1 MSAGGR
7 PNPGDGK
14 TGPGDGRAE
23 LWARVVCDNNDPE
36 SDAVIARIFSGDELR
51 GKRVL
56 DYGCSTGGYAVALR
70 RRGAVAVAGFDLN
83 PASIAA
89 ANALA
94 AAALTAAER
103 ETVTF
108 ACAAADTVR
117 YPAEQFE
124 LVFMNAVIYYLEDP
138 DETLDRIAAWLAPGG
153 RLFISF
159 NKRTPLLRLVNAA
172 RRRLAPALAPRW
184 DRVVDGL
191 ALVALPFLRLTGYR
205 GTRAGVRRRL
215 YGHLVPIRRL
225 DSPATARALL
235 ARHGFTVEREIAS
248 VCAAGWSTDF
258 GLLARRAGPEE
269 GKGR

>member
-1 MSAGGR
+1 M
-7 PNPGDGK
+7 
-14 TGPGDGRAE
+14 E
-23 LWARVVCDNNDPE
+23 LWEQVVCDNNDPE
-36 SDAVIARIFSGDELR
+36 SDAVIARLFTGDELR
-51 GKRVL
+51 GARVL
-56 DYGCSTGGYAVALR
+56 DYGCATGGYAAALR
-70 RRGAVAVAGFDLN
+70 RRGAGAVAGFDLN

-89 ANALA
+89 ARALA
-94 AAALTAAER
+94 ASTLTAAER

-108 ACAAADTVR
+108 TCAAADTVR
-117 YPAEQFE
+117 YPDAQFE
-124 LVFMNAVIYYLEDP
+124 LVFINAVIYYLDDP

-172 RRRLAPALAPRW
+172 RRRLAPVLALHW

-191 ALVALPFLRLTGYR
+191 ALVALPCLRLTGYG

-215 YGHLVPIRRL
+215 HGHLVPIRRL
-225 DSPATARALL
+225 DTMASARVLL

-258 GLLARRAGPEE
+258 GLVARRAGPAE
-269 GKGR
+269 GKR